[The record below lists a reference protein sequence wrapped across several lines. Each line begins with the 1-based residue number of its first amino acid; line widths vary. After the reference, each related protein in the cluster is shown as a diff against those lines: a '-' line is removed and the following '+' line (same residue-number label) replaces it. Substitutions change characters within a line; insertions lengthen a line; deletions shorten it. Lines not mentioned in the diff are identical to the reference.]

1 MKCATIQ
8 PCMARDVSDRPEL
21 DDRAGDVGSEA
32 DAATLSRR
40 MRRLSAPRRGRA
52 AVGERLA
59 GFVYGTLIVL
69 GMIIV
74 GAKAYPDGP
83 GRIAAF
89 VVVTSVVFWL
99 AHVYAH
105 ALGQSVSRGERL
117 SFAELWDVARHEGA
131 IVEAALPPVVPLLLA
146 ALGVISTVAA
156 VWAAFGLG
164 LLVLAVQGWEF
175 ARAERLGWLGTSAA
189 VAANLGFG
197 LLLVG
202 IKLVLTH

>member
-1 MKCATIQ
+1 
-8 PCMARDVSDRPEL
+8 
-21 DDRAGDVGSEA
+21 
-32 DAATLSRR
+32 
-40 MRRLSAPRRGRA
+40 MRRFVAPHPGRA
-52 AVGERLA
+52 AAGERLA

-69 GMIIV
+69 AMVTV
-74 GAKAYPDGP
+74 GAEAYPDRP

-89 VVVTSVVFWL
+89 VVVTSVVFWM

-105 ALGQSVSRGERL
+105 GLGQSVSRGQRL
-117 SFAELWDVARHEGA
+117 SLVELREIARQEGA

-146 ALGVISTVAA
+146 VVGVISTDVA

-164 LLVLAVQGWEF
+164 LVVLAVQGWEF
-175 ARAERLGWLGTSAA
+175 ARAERLGWPGTSAA

-202 IKLVLTH
+202 LKLVLTH

>member
-1 MKCATIQ
+1 M
-8 PCMARDVSDRPEL
+8 
-21 DDRAGDVGSEA
+21 
-32 DAATLSRR
+32 TLSRTL
-40 MRRLSAPRRGRA
+40 RRVGAPRPGRA
-52 AVGERLA
+52 AAGERLA

-69 GMIIV
+69 AMITV
-74 GAKAYPDGP
+74 GAKAYPDRP
-83 GRIAAF
+83 GRMAAF

-105 ALGQSVSRGERL
+105 ALGQSVSRGKRVSL
-117 SFAELWDVARHEGA
+117 VELRDIARHEGA
-131 IVEAALPPVVPLLLA
+131 IVEAALPPVAPLLLA
-146 ALGVISTVAA
+146 ALGVISTDVA

-202 IKLVLTH
+202 VKLLLTH